1 VPIARRHVAAWLGSR
16 GARERLVDDI
26 ALAVSEA
33 CTNVVVHG
41 AAASFRVIVEQA
53 RGLVTITVTDDGAGM
68 SPRPDSPGLGLGLPL
83 IATLT
88 RKLEIG
94 PASGGGTVVSMVFE
108 AV

>member
-1 VPIARRHVAAWLGSR
+1 VG
-16 GARERLVDDI
+16 ERLVGDV

-41 AAASFRVIVEQA
+41 AAATFRVMVKQA
-53 RGLVTITVTDDGAGM
+53 RGIVTITVTDDGAGM

-83 IATLT
+83 IATLAQ
-88 RKLEIG
+88 KLEIG
-94 PASGGGTVVSMVFE
+94 PAAGGGTVVAMVFE